1 MGKTSN
7 YVVLMAN
14 LITNGKNEG
23 IHAFIV
29 QIRDEKTHEPMPG
42 TGLVYAHIYVTSF
55 QLIWF
60 KWAIIC

>member
-1 MGKTSN
+1 MVTVVVGKTSN

-42 TGLVYAHIYVTSF
+42 TGLVYAHIICY
-55 QLIWF
+55 
-60 KWAIIC
+60 IIPAYMV